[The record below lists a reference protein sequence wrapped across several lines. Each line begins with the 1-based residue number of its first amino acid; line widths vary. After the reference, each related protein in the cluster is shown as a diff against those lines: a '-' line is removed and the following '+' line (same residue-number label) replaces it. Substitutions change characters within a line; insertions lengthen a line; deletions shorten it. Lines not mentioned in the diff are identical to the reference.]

1 MDVIIIRNNFTSQL
15 KIMPIGEFIQY
26 YGITP
31 WDCYLKHACE
41 MNNIELVSISLSRG
55 AKYCSN
61 CCNANHTDNI
71 KKILNDVAQF
81 ILVHTSDENKSNEDV
96 DVMHVEQDNVVKH
109 GVQMRQENSK
119 TVISSNYIREH
130 DFTRRVNSS
139 KRILRLVK

>member
-1 MDVIIIRNNFTSQL
+1 M
-15 KIMPIGEFIQY
+15 
-26 YGITP
+26 
-31 WDCYLKHACE
+31 
-41 MNNIELVSISLSRG
+41 
-55 AKYCSN
+55 
-61 CCNANHTDNI
+61 
-71 KKILNDVAQF
+71 AQF